1 MSAAL
6 RLILADQLSF
16 NLASLADANPAKD
29 IIVMA
34 EVRSE
39 ATYVK
44 HHKKK
49 IILLFSAMRHFAAA
63 LKERGFQVEYTE
75 YTAADNPG
83 SLAAVIQCAAK
94 HFQPAKI
101 ILTEPGEYRVLQ
113 DMQTWE
119 SLTGIPVEIRPDSRF
134 FCSTTEF
141 QNWAGKNKGARMEY
155 FYRHMRQR
163 TGLLMSGSAPEGGQ
177 WNYDHDNRHKLPNGI
192 AIPPQLATPPDAL
205 TQEVIELVKAE
216 FVDHFGEAEPFNYA
230 ITHAEAARHFQN
242 FLRERLSHFGA
253 YQDAMQQ
260 DEAFLFHSVIS
271 LYLNCGL
278 LDAREVC
285 AAAQAAYHADAA
297 PLNAVEGFI
306 RQILGWREFMRGVYW
321 RDMPQAATANALQAT
336 RPLPWFYWSGE
347 TAMNCLAQAIGA
359 SKQHAYAHH
368 IQRLMV
374 TGNFALIAGLDP
386 VQVQE
391 WYLVVYADA
400 YEWVELP
407 NVNSMALFA
416 DDGKYTSKP
425 YAASGKY
432 IDRMSDYCKHCVYD
446 PKLTIGPKACPFN
459 ALYWDFIARHEV
471 KWLRNQ
477 RMSLMVKSWQRMG
490 HEKQQAIRAQAAS
503 FLASLSPAAD

>member
-1 MSAAL
+1 MGNL
-6 RLILADQLSF
+6 RLILGDQLSI
-16 NLASLADANPAKD
+16 NLPSLYDADPVTD

-63 LKERGFQVEYTE
+63 LRARGFQVDYTE
-75 YTAADNPG
+75 YNAADNPG
-83 SLAAVIQCAAK
+83 SLANVIKRAVK
-94 HFQPAKI
+94 HYQPSKI

-113 DMQTWE
+113 DMQSWE
-119 SLTGIPVEIRPDSRF
+119 ALTGVAVEIRDDDRF
-134 FCSTTEF
+134 FCTTTEF
-141 QNWAGKNKGARMEY
+141 QQWAGKGGIRLEY
-155 FYRHMRQR
+155 FYRYMRQR
-163 TGLLMSGSAPEGGQ
+163 TGLLMAGEAPEGGQ
-177 WNYDHDNRHKLPNGI
+177 WNYDHDNRHKLPNTI
-192 AIPPQLATPPDAL
+192 TIPPQLATPPDVI
-205 TQEVIELVKAE
+205 TQEIIELVKTN
-216 FVDHFGEAEPFNYA
+216 FVDHFGAAEPFTYA
-230 ITHAEAARHFQN
+230 VTHVEAAKHFQI
-242 FLRERLSHFGA
+242 FLRERLNNFGT

-260 DEAFLFHSVIS
+260 DEAFLFHGVIS

-285 AAAQAAYHADAA
+285 QAAQAAYYAGEA

-306 RQILGWREFMRGVYW
+306 RQILGWREFIRGIYW
-321 RDMPQAATANALQAT
+321 RDMPLAASANALQAT

-347 TAMNCLAQAIGA
+347 TEMNCLAQAIGA
-359 SKQHAYAHH
+359 TKQHAYAHH

-407 NVNSMALFA
+407 NVNSLVLFA
-416 DDGKYTSKP
+416 DDGRYASKP

-432 IDRMSDYCKHCVYD
+432 IDRMSNYCKHCRYD
-446 PKLTIGPKACPFN
+446 PKITIGPKACPFN

-471 KWLRNQ
+471 KWQRNQ
-477 RMSLMVKSWQRMG
+477 RMRMIVKSWQRMVP
-490 HEKQQAIRAQAAS
+490 EKQQAIRMQAAS
-503 FLASLSPAAD
+503 FLAKLSPNPD